1 MTNTREG
8 LLLDPDGIPILTD
21 LVHDDVTPNT
31 AGETRKSG
39 NDEVSVDELA
49 SLLLNSDTFKEQ
61 LDKIAAELTRSVRQQ
76 LELALRPT
84 LEEAI
89 LLAFDDEQYNLL
101 RSRSQTA
108 RGSSARDCLP
118 VHCRTSKLL
127 KDLHVARYAVKIRFK
142 VLM

>member
-89 LLAFDDEQYNLL
+89 LLAFDESNTTSCEAVRKQLEAALPGLL
-101 RSRSQTA
+101 A
-108 RGSSARDCLP
+108 RTLQD
-118 VHCRTSKLL
+118 
-127 KDLHVARYAVKIRFK
+127 
-142 VLM
+142 